1 MKVTAFIGSAQ
12 KQHTYHAT
20 EQFLRNLQSLGNVD
34 YEIVRLSE
42 YNLQICKGCKLCT
55 DKGEEFCPLNDDRDK
70 LVEKMAQ
77 SDGVVFATP
86 NYAFQVSGLMKVFLD
101 RFNPYL
107 HRPQFFGKA
116 FTSIV
121 AQGVYGGN
129 KIVKYIN
136 FIGSGLGFNV
146 VDGSCITTL
155 EPMTEK
161 ARQKID
167 RTLEKHSVKYYSRLI
182 KSDYP
187 SPSLFKLMAFRW
199 GRTAIKEMLNENF
212 RDYTH
217 YRDKGWFESNYYYP
231 VQLSPFKKLTGG
243 LFDRIA
249 RRTTRK

>member
-1 MKVTAFIGSAQ
+1 MKVTAFVGSAR

-20 EQFLRNLQSLGNVD
+20 EQFLHNLQSLGNVD

-77 SDGVVFATP
+77 SDGVVFASP

-121 AQGVYGGN
+121 AQGVYGGG
-129 KIVKYIN
+129 KIIKYFS
-136 FIGSGLGFNV
+136 FIGNGLGFNV
-146 VDGSCITTL
+146 VKGSCITTL

-161 ARQKID
+161 GQQKIN
-167 RTLEKHSVKYYSRLI
+167 RTLEHHSRKFYAQLI
-182 KSDYP
+182 KKEYP
-187 SPSLFKLMAFRW
+187 APSLFKLMAFRW
-199 GRTAIKEMLNENF
+199 GRTAIKEMLNEDF

-231 VQLSPFKKLTGG
+231 VQLSPFKKFTGG
-243 LFDRIA
+243 LFDRMA
-249 RRTTRK
+249 RRNTRK